1 MVRPA
6 IGAHLNRV
14 AAPVIGAID
23 QAIANAGGAH
33 LAKDDL
39 LRACEKGMALH
50 PADRAP
56 REAARTWPFSA

>member
-33 LAKDDL
+33 LAKGDL
-39 LRACEKGMALH
+39 LRACEKGH
-50 PADRAP
+50 GPSSRGSGIKGS
-56 REAARTWPFSA
+56 R